1 MANEIPE
8 RIGPYLVDKV
18 LGAGGMGT
26 VYLARHEESGDQVA
40 VKVLSAA
47 LAREPGF
54 LARFNREIEALQKL
68 EGPHIVRLF
77 EHGAAD
83 ETYYYVMEYV
93 EGETLAQRLHRDKR
107 IPWRETIDIAVQ
119 ICKALKTAHN
129 AGIIHRDLKPSNL
142 LIEPDGTV
150 KLTDFGVAQVFATGR
165 LTKTGGVIGT
175 PEYMSPEQSQGRR
188 VTRQSDIYSLGAVMY
203 VMLTGRPPFTG
214 RATMEIVRKH
224 SFNQFDS
231 PRSIVS
237 EIPHWLDEIVCKC
250 LEKKPEDRYP
260 DAYVLSLRL
269 AEVPKK
275 VDLSQQSVE
284 ESVLIDSE
292 TNAETIPGESSSG
305 VQGEVGGTLMRD
317 LMRAHIEEAAAGSRW
332 SSLFDNVWILIGLF
346 LLLVLGTFSWYRSQ
360 KPDPQDLYER
370 GQTLMQQ
377 PMGPAWEKARQ
388 ECFEPLLELDSKE
401 WKPQLQPYMTQLDLY
416 DLQQSFARGRERL
429 LRRKPQNE
437 VERFVLEALQ
447 HETDGAWTQTDEVLG
462 SLMELLG
469 DDPEREPERK
479 FVTQLHS
486 QLRTDRY
493 RDHSSFPL
501 VKAALERA
509 DTLAEAGN
517 IQEARRIWQS
527 IVTLY
532 DTDPGAAPYVDVA
545 AERLAAEQDAEQD
558 TVTER

>member
-1 MANEIPE
+1 MANEIPQQ
-8 RIGPYLVDKV
+8 IGPYLIDEV

-26 VYLARHEESGDQVA
+26 VYLARHEQTGNQVA

-54 LARFNREIEALQKL
+54 LARFNREIDALEKL
-68 EGPHIVRLF
+68 EGPHIVRLI
-77 EHGAAD
+77 EHGVSD

-93 EGETLAQRLHRDKR
+93 SGETLAQRLQRVKR
-107 IPWRETIDIAVQ
+107 LSWRESIEIGVQ

-150 KLTDFGVAQVFATGR
+150 KLTDFGVAQIFATSR
-165 LTKTGGVIGT
+165 LTRTGGVIGT

-269 AEVPKK
+269 AEVPRK
-275 VDLSQQSVE
+275 VDLSQQSAE
-284 ESVLIDSE
+284 KSAPLESD
-292 TNAETIPGESSSG
+292 TAAETLPGESASPAP
-305 VQGEVGGTLMRD
+305 GEVGGTLMRD
-317 LMRAHIEEAAAGSRW
+317 LMRAHVDEAAAGSRW
-332 SSLFDNVWILIGLF
+332 SRLFDNVWILIGLF
-346 LLLVLGTFSWYRSQ
+346 LLLIVGTFTWYRAQ
-360 KPDPQDLYER
+360 QPDPHDLYER
-370 GQTLMQQ
+370 GQTLMQE
-377 PMGPAWEKARQ
+377 PMGTAWEKAQQ
-388 ECFEPLLELDSKE
+388 ECFEPLLELDPE
-401 WKPQLQPYMTQLDLY
+401 QWEPRLQPYLTQLELFE
-416 DLQQSFARGRERL
+416 LQQSFARSRERL

-447 HETDGAWTQTDEVLG
+447 HETEGEWTQTDEVLD

-469 DDPEREPERK
+469 DAPEREPERQ

-486 QLRTDRY
+486 QLREERY
-493 RDHSSFPL
+493 RDNASFPL
-501 VKAALERA
+501 VEAALERA
-509 DTLAEAGN
+509 DALAAAGETH
-517 IQEARRIWQS
+517 QARQIWQS

-545 AERLAAEQDAEQD
+545 AERLDAEQD
-558 TVTER
+558 LLTKP